1 MRVIFMGTATFALPS
16 LTALREAGHE
26 IGLVVT
32 QPDRPA
38 GRGQR
43 LAASPVKLAA
53 QEAHLPLLQP
63 EKVRD
68 PEVVAALR
76 ARQPEAIV
84 VVAYGQ
90 LLPDPILA
98 LPPHG
103 CVNVHASL
111 LPKYRGPAPIQWAI
125 INRETVTG
133 VSIMR
138 VGAQVDAGPILLQQV
153 EPVQPRD
160 TAGTLGERLAGA
172 GARLLCQA
180 LDQIAGGTANCAA
193 QDEGAATYA
202 PKLKPED
209 ERLDWTREAI
219 VLDALIRALL
229 PEPGAATLFGGRRV
243 KILDALIEETAG
255 GPPGTVLAIDRNKG
269 VLVASGQQAL
279 WLRRLQLEGR
289 RAMGAAEFA
298 RGCRLE
304 VGALFGWAPRNA

>member
-1 MRVIFMGTATFALPS
+1 MRVIFMGTAPFALPS

-26 IGLVVT
+26 ICLVVT

-53 QEAHLPLLQP
+53 QEAQLPLLQP

-68 PEVVAALR
+68 PEAVAALR
-76 ARQPEAIV
+76 AMRPEAIV

-98 LPPHG
+98 LAPHG

-138 VGAQVDAGPILLQQV
+138 IEAQVDAGPILLQQV

-160 TAGTLGERLAGA
+160 TAGTLGERLAVA
-172 GARLLCQA
+172 GAKLLCRA
-180 LDQIAGGTANCAA
+180 LDQMAGGTAGSAA
-193 QDEGAATYA
+193 QDERAATYA

-209 ERLDWTREAI
+209 ERLDWAREAI

-229 PEPGAATLFGGRRV
+229 PEPGAVTRFAGRRV
-243 KILDALIEETAG
+243 KVLDAVIEETAG
-255 GPPGTVLAIDRNKG
+255 GPPGLVLAIDRDKG
-269 VLVASGQQAL
+269 VLVATGRQAL
-279 WLRRLQLEGR
+279 RLRQLQPEGR
-289 RAMGAAEFA
+289 RAMGADEFA
-298 RGCRLE
+298 RGYRLRA
-304 VGALFGWAPRNA
+304 GTILG

>member
-16 LTALREAGHE
+16 LTALREAGYE
-26 IGLVVT
+26 ICLVVT

-38 GRGQR
+38 GRGRR

-53 QEAHLPLLQP
+53 QEARLPLLQP

-68 PEVVAALR
+68 SEVVAALR
-76 ARQPEAIV
+76 GMRPEAIV

-125 INRETVTG
+125 INREAVTG

-138 VGAQVDAGPILLQQV
+138 IEARVDAGPVLLQQA

-160 TAGTLGERLAGA
+160 TAGTLGDRLAVA
-172 GARLLCQA
+172 GAKLLCRA
-180 LDQIAGGTANCAA
+180 LDQVAGGTLSSAA
-193 QDEGAATYA
+193 QDERAATYA

-209 ERLDWTREAI
+209 ERLDWAREAI
-219 VLDALIRALL
+219 ALDALIRALL
-229 PEPGAATLFGGRRV
+229 PDPGAATQFGGRRV
-243 KILDALIEETAG
+243 KVLDAVTEEAAG
-255 GPPGTVLAIDRNKG
+255 GPPGLVLAIDRDKG
-269 VLVASGQQAL
+269 VLVATGRQAL
-279 WLRRLQLEGR
+279 RLRQLQPEGR
-289 RAMGAAEFA
+289 RAMSADEFVRGYRLLIGAT
-298 RGCRLE
+298 
-304 VGALFGWAPRNA
+304 FG